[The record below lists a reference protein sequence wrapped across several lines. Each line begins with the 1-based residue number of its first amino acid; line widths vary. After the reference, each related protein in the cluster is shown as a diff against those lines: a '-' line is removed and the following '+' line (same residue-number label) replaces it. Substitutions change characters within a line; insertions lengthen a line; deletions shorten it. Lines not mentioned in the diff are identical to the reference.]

1 MQLEI
6 DHWMIRSWRH
16 EDVASLVKYAN
27 NRKISINLRDSFPF
41 PYPVG
46 DAEDWVRCA
55 TEHDPETNFAI
66 AGRKEAIGGI
76 GLRLGSDVFRRTAE
90 IGYWL
95 GEPHWGKGIATK
107 AVEAFTEFAFSNFEI
122 ERVQAIVYEWNT
134 ASARVLEK
142 AGYALEGRLR
152 KSVTKDGM
160 TIDQF
165 VYARVLE

>member
-1 MQLEI
+1 M
-6 DHWMIRSWRH
+6 
-16 EDVASLVKYAN
+16 
-27 NRKISINLRDSFPF
+27 
-41 PYPVG
+41 
-46 DAEDWVRCA
+46 
-55 TEHDPETNFAI
+55 
-66 AGRKEAIGGI
+66 
-76 GLRLGSDVFRRTAE
+76 RLGSDVFRRTAE

-122 ERVQAIVYEWNT
+122 ERVQAIVYEWNS

-152 KSVTKDGM
+152 KSVIKDGM